1 MCSVQIITKKVKKA
15 VLPSSKVKKFLFI
28 DILMNMIAIHV
39 KATKTTDN
47 SCLYIH
53 VTDNMSSLSM
63 LFIVLS
69 AGHNYSGIKHSVV
82 ML

>member
-1 MCSVQIITKKVKKA
+1 
-15 VLPSSKVKKFLFI
+15 
-28 DILMNMIAIHV
+28 MNMIAIHV
-39 KATKTTDN
+39 KATKTADN

-63 LFIVLS
+63 LSIVLS
-69 AGHNYSGIKHSVV
+69 AGHNYSGIKRSVV